1 MERGNPAATVA
12 EADAT
17 LDRILTERRK
27 ELMAEGHRFFDL
39 VRNKRDI
46 FRSPSNRIFDNVTP
60 LLIKW
65 DNFRIIFPIPQS
77 ELNINPMIQN
87 DGYKSY

>member
-1 MERGNPAATVA
+1 GNPANAVA
-12 EADAT
+12 EANVN

-46 FRSPSNRIFDNVTP
+46 VRTTSTRIYDNATP

-65 DNFRIIFPIPQS
+65 DNYRIIFPIPQS
-77 ELNINPMIQN
+77 ELNINPMTQN
-87 DGYKSY
+87 DGYSVL